1 MHKLFLALIII
12 FSCTLTIAFSD
23 IGVINISDFS
33 GGLNTRDGSGNIADN
48 EVFESVNCYLDRKA
62 IVKRNGYIRYNDSTR
77 VDADTVG
84 TGIINATFTA
94 GDQVIVTAG
103 NKIGKKETNSW
114 TDLTDSVVIT
124 AGKLTLFTM
133 VYNNLVGVNGTN
145 PAWYYDGSTHA
156 HTLSGTN
163 IPTAPSN
170 CETYKNRLFLS
181 QGRYLYWSNYLGA
194 WNTFHPDDYQNFEE
208 NITGLKVIGNG
219 TSAILMVFTQHSI
232 TQCIFD
238 AEMSSVIGG
247 RGTFRFEKI
256 TNKHGCAS
264 PYTIQECLLDDGS
277 IVLIWADLDGLKA
290 YQNGT
295 ILKLTDKIQ
304 PTWSGFSFARLDDA
318 VATVYNYKRWYL
330 LSYSESGNTENN
342 KVICFDLRNMTVSGI
357 WNWEINAIGT
367 ITTGNV
373 EYIIGADNNGYWNIY
388 DSGTNDNGVAIDS
401 YFYTKTYDG
410 GEPFIDKGFKAINWQ
425 HEYAGDYP
433 IGYTI
438 VYDFINDYSGSY
450 TPFNMGLGGRLGAF
464 ILGVNKVGTVS
475 GTILAGR
482 EIKGRGKT
490 AQIKISNGGL
500 NETFEI
506 YRLSLLFERG
516 NLVIY
521 K

>member
-1 MHKLFLALIII
+1 MRKLLLAFIML
-12 FSCTLTIAFSD
+12 FVCTISAAD
-23 IGVINISDFS
+23 IGIINISDFS

-62 IVKRNGYIRYNDSTR
+62 IVKRNGFTRYNDSTR

-84 TGIINATFTA
+84 TGIFNATFTA
-94 GDQVIVTAG
+94 GDQVIATAG
-103 NKIGKKETNSW
+103 DNIAKKGTNSW
-114 TDLTDSVVIT
+114 SDITGTVTLT
-124 AGKLTLFTM
+124 AGKLMLFTM
-133 VYNNLVGVNGTN
+133 VYNNLVGVNGTDTT
-145 PAWYYDGSTHA
+145 WYYDGSTTA
-156 HTLSGTN
+156 KTLTGAN
-163 IPTAPSN
+163 IPTAPSA
-170 CETYKNRLFLS
+170 CESFKNRLFLA

-194 WNTFHPDDYQNFEE
+194 WNTFHPDDFQNFEE
-208 NITGLKVIGNG
+208 NITGLKVIGTGNQ
-219 TSAILMVFTQHSI
+219 SVLMVFTQHSI

-256 TNKHGCAS
+256 TNSHGCVS

-290 YQNGT
+290 YQSGN

-304 PTWSGFSFARLDDA
+304 PTWDGLSFSRLDDA
-318 VATVYNYKRWYL
+318 VATVSNYKRWYL
-330 LSYSESGNTENN
+330 MAYSESGNTENN
-342 KVICFDLRNMTVSGI
+342 KVLCFDLRNMTVGGI
-357 WNWEINAIGT
+357 WDWDINALNT
-367 ITTGNV
+367 ITSGNI
-373 EYIIGADNNGYWNIY
+373 EYIIGADNDGYWNIY
-388 DSGTNDNGVAIDS
+388 DSGTNDNGAAIDS

-410 GEPFIDKGFKAINWQ
+410 NEPFTDKGFKAINWQ
-425 HEYAGDYP
+425 HEYKGNYAL
-433 IGYTI
+433 GYTI
-438 VYDFINDYSGSY
+438 IYDFINDYAGSY
-450 TPFNMGLGGRLGAF
+450 VPTNMGLGGRLGTF
-464 ILGVNKVGTVS
+464 ILGINKVGASS
-475 GTILAGR
+475 GSVIAGR

-500 NETFEI
+500 DETFEI